1 LFGVVSALTGS
12 QRMAMVS
19 LGVFL
24 AAGGILLARV
34 RLVER

>member
-1 LFGVVSALTGS
+1 LAGS

-24 AAGGILLARV
+24 VAGGILMFRV
-34 RLVER
+34 RLIDR